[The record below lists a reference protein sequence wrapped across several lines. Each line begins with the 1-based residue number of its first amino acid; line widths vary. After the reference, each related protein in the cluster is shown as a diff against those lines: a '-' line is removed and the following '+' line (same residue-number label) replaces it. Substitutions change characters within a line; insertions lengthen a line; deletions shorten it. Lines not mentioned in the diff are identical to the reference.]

1 MDLGRPGRNALPIYE
16 FECAWCGERFE
27 RLVRSG
33 IRKFI
38 SPHNKEE
45 KMKGSIWKWF
55 VMVAWMAVFFF
66 SSVAATE
73 AQRIISLEKEGDKI
87 LFKNEVSKG
96 SKAEVTVV
104 KYYLAPYKEAGNKI
118 CVFFE
123 VALKNISDKPA
134 RFKTTVS
141 LPDGES
147 AAAFFPLAGKPPVIK
162 PGASFS
168 QAIPIVFSDQMP
180 QGFTVQVD
188 EVEVE

>member
-1 MDLGRPGRNALPIYE
+1 MK
-16 FECAWCGERFE
+16 
-27 RLVRSG
+27 RSSW
-33 IRKFI
+33 R
-38 SPHNKEE
+38 
-45 KMKGSIWKWF
+45 WF
-55 VMVAWMAVFFF
+55 VVVACMAFF
-66 SSVAATE
+66 SLSAVAAAE
-73 AQRIISLEKEGDKI
+73 AQRIISLEKQGDKI
-87 LFKNEVSKG
+87 LFKNEAPKG

-104 KYYLAPYKEAGNKI
+104 KYYLAPYKEAGDKI
-118 CVFFE
+118 CVYFE
-123 VALKNISDKPA
+123 VALKNISDKAA

-188 EVEVE
+188 EMEVE